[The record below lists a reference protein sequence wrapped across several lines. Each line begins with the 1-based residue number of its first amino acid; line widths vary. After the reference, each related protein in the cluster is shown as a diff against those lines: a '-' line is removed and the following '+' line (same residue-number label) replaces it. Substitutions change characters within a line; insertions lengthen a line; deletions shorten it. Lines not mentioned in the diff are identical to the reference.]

1 MMGTLVVKGLNVQ
14 LVKGNFLT
22 REHYH
27 LKLSTRKKQMATRKT
42 KCLNFQLIK
51 RNLQAVKLF
60 L

>member
-14 LVKGNFLT
+14 LVKGNFVT

-27 LKLSTRKKQMATRKT
+27 LKLSTCKKQMVTRKT
-42 KCLNFQLIK
+42 KFLNFQLIK